1 MPLSYILLIVMK
13 ILKEHKMKTTISK
26 KQLGSV
32 ITEFLV
38 ESFLPDEVKDALL
51 EDFDFEYELQLI
63 MDNYGYYFYCEDNMI
78 DLSPYT
84 KISTIDNLLEEVSGE
99 YDRDLIDIIDDFFEF
114 NIPILEI
121 IGIKIDTNLYQKCLE
136 IEENIEKGYESLAK
150 ADIEMNKIPDNV
162 LSKLKKNIIK
172 RKIVFN
178 QMKHSLSLE
187 EYNDLRLYSAHVSD
201 CLNIDIAN
209 FKIENEEI
217 NFTLEEDPFHRALFF
232 NDSEKELVFAESFY
246 ADNKYKSDEFKNK
259 EIFYTMVLDVIDS
272 RVNREEYD
280 DVDNELIFSKYRL
293 MYVLDMLYQDEKKY
307 NGYLFLNDR
316 LPNKSLDNDYSFIE
330 DEIFYLIEEIFE
342 YNEMEMVDYYYDNS
356 IKAIL
361 IETYYDLTNDERVVT
376 TIKKHFNNGKN
387 YFANQLFDSI
397 LNKSKKKIK
406 RKEED
411 K

>member
-38 ESFLPDEVKDALL
+38 ESFLPDEVKNALL

-387 YFANQLFDSI
+387 YFANQLFGSI

>member
-38 ESFLPDEVKDALL
+38 ESFLPDEVKNALL

-99 YDRDLIDIIDDFFEF
+99 YDMDLIDIIDDFFEF

-259 EIFYTMVLDVIDS
+259 EIFYTRVLDVIDS

-387 YFANQLFDSI
+387 YFANQLFGSI

>member
-38 ESFLPDEVKDALL
+38 ESFLPDEVKNALL

-99 YDRDLIDIIDDFFEF
+99 YDMDLIDIIDDFFEF

-150 ADIEMNKIPDNV
+150 ADIEMNKVPDNV
-162 LSKLKKNIIK
+162 LNKLKKNIIK

-387 YFANQLFDSI
+387 YFANQLFGSI

>member
-38 ESFLPDEVKDALL
+38 ESFLPDEVKNALL

-99 YDRDLIDIIDDFFEF
+99 YDMDLIDIIDDFFEF

-150 ADIEMNKIPDNV
+150 ADIEMNKVPDNV
-162 LSKLKKNIIK
+162 LNKLKKNIIK

-232 NDSEKELVFAESFY
+232 NDSEK
-246 ADNKYKSDEFKNK
+246 
-259 EIFYTMVLDVIDS
+259 
-272 RVNREEYD
+272 
-280 DVDNELIFSKYRL
+280 
-293 MYVLDMLYQDEKKY
+293 ML
-307 NGYLFLNDR
+307 
-316 LPNKSLDNDYSFIE
+316 
-330 DEIFYLIEEIFE
+330 
-342 YNEMEMVDYYYDNS
+342 
-356 IKAIL
+356 
-361 IETYYDLTNDERVVT
+361 
-376 TIKKHFNNGKN
+376 
-387 YFANQLFDSI
+387 
-397 LNKSKKKIK
+397 
-406 RKEED
+406 
-411 K
+411 

>member
-38 ESFLPDEVKDALL
+38 ESFLPDEVKNALL

-99 YDRDLIDIIDDFFEF
+99 YDMDLIDIIDDFFEF

-387 YFANQLFDSI
+387 YFANQLFGSI